1 MEDANFVLLWK
12 EHYQKID
19 QSLAINRQIIKELI
33 TQKASS
39 ALQGLIRLKQ
49 RGIISFVIYLLL
61 LGFLLTYTIKNYS
74 PASNYFIVSVGII
87 FLINVKGFADYI
99 RHLVWTNN
107 INYNG
112 SVVEIQEQ
120 LLKLQLSI
128 IRHGRIMCLQFPFFT
143 TFYLSNKW
151 FPQDVG
157 AGYIIFQIL
166 LTGAFAFLSYWL
178 YKQHKPENL
187 RKKWFRKLIAG
198 SGAGYVMRAQEFYKE
213 MEEFRQE

>member
-74 PASNYFIVSVGII
+74 PASNYFIVSIGII

>member
-1 MEDANFVLLWK
+1 MEESNFVLLWK

-19 QSLAINRQIIKELI
+19 QSLAINRLIIKELI
-33 TQKASS
+33 NQKASNT
-39 ALQGLIRLKQ
+39 LKGLIRLKQ
-49 RGIISFVIYLLL
+49 SGIIAFVIYLLL
-61 LGFLLTYTIKNYS
+61 LGFLLTYAIRHYS
-74 PASNYFIVSVGII
+74 PASNYFIISIGII

-99 RHLVWTNN
+99 RHLIWTNN

-112 SVVEIQEQ
+112 TVVEIQNQ

-143 TFYLSNKW
+143 TFFLSSKW

-157 AGYIIFQIL
+157 TGYVIL
-166 LTGAFAFLSYWL
+166 QVVLTGSFTFLSYWL

-198 SGAGYVMRAQEFYKE
+198 SGAGYVMRAQEFYRE
-213 MEEFRQE
+213 IEEFRQE

>member
-1 MEDANFVLLWK
+1 MEDTSFVLLWK

-33 TQKASS
+33 SQKASG
-39 ALQGLIRLKQ
+39 ALRGLIRLKQ
-49 RGIISFVIYLLL
+49 NGIIAFVIYLLL
-61 LGFLLTYTIKNYS
+61 LGFLLTWAIRNYS
-74 PASNYFIVSVGII
+74 SASNYFIFSIGAI

-112 SVVEIQEQ
+112 TVIEIQEH

-128 IRHGRIMCLQFPFFT
+128 IRHGRFMCLQFPFFT

-166 LTGAFAFLSYWL
+166 ATGAFTFLSYWL

-187 RKKWFRKLIAG
+187 HKKWFRKMIAG
-198 SGAGYVMRAQEFYKE
+198 SGAGYVMKAQEFYRE
-213 MEEFRQE
+213 IEAFRQE

>member
-1 MEDANFVLLWK
+1 MEESNFVLLWK

-19 QSLAINRQIIKELI
+19 ESLAINRRIIKELI
-33 TQKASS
+33 NQKASHT
-39 ALQGLIRLKQ
+39 LKGLIRLKQ
-49 RGIISFVIYLLL
+49 SGIIAFVIYLLL
-61 LGFLLTYTIKNYS
+61 LGYLLSYAIRHYS
-74 PASNYFIVSVGII
+74 PAANYFIISIGII
-87 FLINVKGFADYI
+87 FLINLKGFADYI
-99 RHLVWTNN
+99 RHLLWTNK

-112 SVVEIQEQ
+112 TVVEIQNQ

-143 TFYLSNKW
+143 TFFLSSSW

-157 AGYIIFQIL
+157 TGYVIL
-166 LTGAFAFLSYWL
+166 QVVLTGSFTFLSYWL

-198 SGAGYVMRAQEFYKE
+198 SGAGYVMRAQEFYRE